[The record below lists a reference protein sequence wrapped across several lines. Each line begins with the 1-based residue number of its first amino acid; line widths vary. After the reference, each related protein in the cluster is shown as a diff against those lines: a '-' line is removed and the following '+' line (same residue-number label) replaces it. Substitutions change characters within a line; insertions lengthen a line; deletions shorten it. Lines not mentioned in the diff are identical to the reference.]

1 MERKEI
7 AGYKIEGILGEGGM
21 GVVYRGRDTT
31 LNRPVAIKVIQANR
45 IGEQGKQRFLREA
58 RACSAINHPNI
69 ITVYAAGEEDGNPY
83 LAMELV
89 DGQTLREIIDKGP
102 MEWKKAIRC
111 MVDLLDALDQLHD
124 GGIVHRDLKPENIM
138 VTREG
143 TVKLM
148 DFGLAH
154 LQASSTL
161 TEEGTALGT
170 VPYMSPEQ
178 VMGNKADKRSDIFSI
193 ASVFHEMITGLHPF
207 RGEHPMAVMYSI
219 RNETPR
225 ALKLSSQDLPV
236 GMQAVLDKAFEKEID
251 KRYQDA
257 STFREELAAMLPEG
271 ALNGSR
277 IMPAPGPASGRK
289 KLMRFGFVF
298 MCIVIALGGW
308 YFLGPA
314 NSSSKARSF
323 HENAVGAISSATPD
337 VEKAREYLWLAIAE
351 DEDYAAPWNTL
362 ANISLAEK
370 DYISAE
376 SYIKQSLQL
385 DPRYEEAMYNM
396 GELKWA
402 TNDLPAARRWY
413 EEAIETNPGFLE
425 AYNNLGSLLRTL
437 GENEA
442 ARDVL
447 VTGLSQE
454 LLDGTRI
461 SSRVS
466 MKRHR
471 GLVAW
476 SLGEADSALFYLR
489 AVQPM
494 YPDDPEIKNALNALS
509 Q

>member
-1 MERKEI
+1 
-7 AGYKIEGILGEGGM
+7 
-21 GVVYRGRDTT
+21 
-31 LNRPVAIKVIQANR
+31 
-45 IGEQGKQRFLREA
+45 
-58 RACSAINHPNI
+58 
-69 ITVYAAGEEDGNPY
+69 
-83 LAMELV
+83 
-89 DGQTLREIIDKGP
+89 
-102 MEWKKAIRC
+102 
-111 MVDLLDALDQLHD
+111 
-124 GGIVHRDLKPENIM
+124 
-138 VTREG
+138 
-143 TVKLM
+143 
-148 DFGLAH
+148 
-154 LQASSTL
+154 
-161 TEEGTALGT
+161 
-170 VPYMSPEQ
+170 
-178 VMGNKADKRSDIFSI
+178 
-193 ASVFHEMITGLHPF
+193 
-207 RGEHPMAVMYSI
+207 
-219 RNETPR
+219 
-225 ALKLSSQDLPV
+225 
-236 GMQAVLDKAFEKEID
+236 
-251 KRYQDA
+251 
-257 STFREELAAMLPEG
+257 
-271 ALNGSR
+271 
-277 IMPAPGPASGRK
+277 
-289 KLMRFGFVF
+289 MRFGFVF

-351 DEDYAAPWNTL
+351 DEEYAAPWNTL

-376 SYIKQSLQL
+376 SYIKESLQR

-454 LLDGTRI
+454 LLDGTRT

-476 SLGEADSALFYLR
+476 SLGEADSALFYLQ

-494 YPDDPEIKNALNALS
+494 YPDDPEIKNVLDNLS
-509 Q
+509 H